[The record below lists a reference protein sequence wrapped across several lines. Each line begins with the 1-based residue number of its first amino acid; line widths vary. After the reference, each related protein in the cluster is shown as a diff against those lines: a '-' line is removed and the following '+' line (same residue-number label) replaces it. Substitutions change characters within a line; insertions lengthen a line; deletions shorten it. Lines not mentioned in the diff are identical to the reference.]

1 MPPLDGWQCL
11 VPNVCANQTEIKSS
25 DERLNN
31 ALLQEISAISCSWS
45 ERQWAFDFKRWRRH
59 WYYFCRIPYCSS
71 REWYPWSHDKTL
83 LSESKVKPFETT
95 ALAPSTLPRP
105 LHISWATICLYSKKD
120 KCWRQSNQWTCLQ
133 ASKRDSQELC
143 WKVKNRWQLTT
154 VPCFMLP
161 NRSSLA
167 FFLGRP
173 SS

>member
-1 MPPLDGWQCL
+1 MAGSALCQTSAQIKRKSNHLTKGWTTHCCKRFRPSPGSPVLGVNDNEPL
-11 VPNVCANQTEIKSS
+11 T
-25 DERLNN
+25 LN
-31 ALLQEISAISCSWS
+31 AEGGTGIISV
-45 ERQWAFDFKRWRRH
+45 E
-59 WYYFCRIPYCSS
+59 
-71 REWYPWSHDKTL
+71 SHIAVVLNDIHDPML

-120 KCWRQSNQWTCLQ
+120 KCWRQPNQWTCLQ

-167 FFLGRP
+167 FFSGRP